1 MALVDFGPGAE
12 GAPGKGNPM
21 RCSRC
26 RLEASSTGPNGQR
39 FCDKHYNPMMAA
51 APGMVGTGTAADA
64 VAGFIVAEG
73 VATHIH
79 GDHAPVPARPQ
90 GLLRR
95 LWRRIGRIVADSPAS
110 TRPPG
115 SNYMPNSNGEGGRV
129 ISSGDG
135 GTS

>member
-1 MALVDFGPGAE
+1 
-12 GAPGKGNPM
+12 M

-26 RLEASSTGPNGQR
+26 RLEASSIGPNGQR
-39 FCDKHYNPMMAA
+39 LCDKHYNPTMAA

-73 VATHIH
+73 VATHVH
-79 GDHAPVPARPQ
+79 GDHAPVAPRRQ
-90 GLLRR
+90 SWLRR
-95 LWRRIGRIVADSPAS
+95 LGRRIGRLVADSPPS
-110 TRPPG
+110 RHPPG